1 MDRVKPATV
10 ADARDFFAAEL
21 RTVMENH
28 GVSAEPQSFDYLVS
42 LLVKSI
48 SSDNFFKT
56 NVSGQYEDTLLFDL
70 YIEYTQAPA
79 EQRSAILQRIGDLC
93 LLISGYFSESL
104 KSKLVD
110 LDYYF
115 GMGGTAY
122 RTLSEL
128 QSHRPAKAVY
138 AELSGKFQP
147 YSNILGEMSERSGLQ
162 SNKDLLRLYER
173 WMLTGSD
180 RLRKILGEYGIQP
193 IHSPKGT
200 KQ

>member
-1 MDRVKPATV
+1 MDRLKPATV
-10 ADARDFFAAEL
+10 ADARDFFAMEL
-21 RTVMENH
+21 RTVMGHH
-28 GVSAEPQSFDYLVS
+28 GVSATPPSFDYLVG
-42 LLVKSI
+42 LLVKTI

-56 NVSGQYEDTLLFDL
+56 NEAGHYEETLVFDL
-70 YIEYTQAPA
+70 YIEYTQAPL
-79 EQRSAILQRIGDLC
+79 EQKAVILQRIGDLC
-93 LLISGYFSESL
+93 LLVSGYFSDSL

-122 RTLSEL
+122 RTLADL
-128 QSHRPAKAVY
+128 QTQNASRAVY

-147 YSNILGEMSERSGLQ
+147 YSNILGEMSERNGLQ

-173 WMLTGSD
+173 WMVTGSD

-193 IHSPKGT
+193 INSQKGPK
-200 KQ
+200 Q